1 MTSLRSKRILL
12 VAPIGQYSDAIA
24 QALQAR
30 GAVIDCYEER
40 PALNVLAKTLI
51 RYSPRLIR
59 SYIQAYFDRI
69 INATMWNNYDFVLLI
84 RAEAATRK
92 FISDLRTF
100 HKGASIFLYQ
110 WDSMTLTK
118 GPVDKLDLFDRTFS
132 FDKRDCATYSM
143 TFLPLFY
150 LDDYRDMEKVPTDAK
165 YDFLF
170 IGTIHSD
177 RFSMIREI
185 EQYAHSH
192 LMSSYFY
199 MYIPAPVL
207 FYKMKYLERKLFGA
221 KLAEFKFSPLSRREA
236 VQAVANAKIMIDSEH
251 PAQLGLT
258 MRTIEALGARRKLIT
273 TNADIVN
280 YDFYHPNN
288 ILVVN
293 RRGVQIPDSFIW
305 SKYVEVDSNTYRKYS
320 VHEWVS
326 TIFQST
332 DCCPA
337 TPSQMAQRPAVCP
350 QPRTAF
356 RGDTMLK
363 QPTQHGWRFWI
374 KTGFDRSAALCGL
387 IILSPVFIVVSVLV
401 WLSMGRPIFFRQ
413 QRPGRLAKPFWLLKF
428 RTMSNNRDASGKLLS
443 DADRLTR
450 VGRFLRATSLDELP
464 QLWNVLRG
472 DISLVGP
479 RPLLMKYLARYS
491 LEQARRHDVMPG
503 ITGWVQVNG
512 RNALSWDEKFAMDTW
527 YVDHWSLSLDLKI
540 LYMTARRV
548 LRRDGI
554 ASHGHATM
562 PEFMGVSAEIGAKNQ
577 GR

>member
-1 MTSLRSKRILL
+1 
-12 VAPIGQYSDAIA
+12 
-24 QALQAR
+24 
-30 GAVIDCYEER
+30 
-40 PALNVLAKTLI
+40 
-51 RYSPRLIR
+51 
-59 SYIQAYFDRI
+59 
-69 INATMWNNYDFVLLI
+69 
-84 RAEAATRK
+84 
-92 FISDLRTF
+92 
-100 HKGASIFLYQ
+100 
-110 WDSMTLTK
+110 
-118 GPVDKLDLFDRTFS
+118 
-132 FDKRDCATYSM
+132 
-143 TFLPLFY
+143 
-150 LDDYRDMEKVPTDAK
+150 
-165 YDFLF
+165 
-170 IGTIHSD
+170 
-177 RFSMIREI
+177 
-185 EQYAHSH
+185 
-192 LMSSYFY
+192 
-199 MYIPAPVL
+199 
-207 FYKMKYLERKLFGA
+207 
-221 KLAEFKFSPLSRREA
+221 
-236 VQAVANAKIMIDSEH
+236 
-251 PAQLGLT
+251 
-258 MRTIEALGARRKLIT
+258 
-273 TNADIVN
+273 
-280 YDFYHPNN
+280 
-288 ILVVN
+288 
-293 RRGVQIPDSFIW
+293 
-305 SKYVEVDSNTYRKYS
+305 
-320 VHEWVS
+320 
-326 TIFQST
+326 
-332 DCCPA
+332 
-337 TPSQMAQRPAVCP
+337 
-350 QPRTAF
+350 
-356 RGDTMLK
+356 MLK